1 MWETQSLHLGSAKEN
16 STFRNE
22 SGSRVQSLN
31 AKSWMEAR
39 MHKKRLFSVIAATS
53 AAALILSGCG
63 GSSSSTSG
71 VPKVDM
77 MKSLGKGEGQVN
89 IVAWAGY
96 VENGSTDP
104 KVDWV
109 TDFEKSTGCKVNV
122 KNGATSDDM
131 VALMK
136 TGEYDVVSASGDAS
150 LRLIYGGD
158 VAPVNTKLIPNYA
171 DIFDNLKM
179 QPWNSVDGVAYGVP
193 HGRGANLLAYRTDI
207 VKPAPTSWGAV
218 FDVNSPYKG
227 KITAYDSPIYIADA
241 ALYLMKT
248 KPELGIKYPY
258 ALDQKQFDAS
268 VELLKAQKPLIGEYW
283 GDYLKH
289 VASLKSGATVLGTTW
304 QVNINLAQGEKTKVE
319 GIKPSEGSTGW
330 SDTWMISSKAKH
342 PNCAYQWM
350 NHIVSPAANAG
361 VAEWFGEAPSNAKS
375 CDLTAD
381 KNHCATFHASD
392 DAYWK
397 DVYYW
402 NTPTEKCLDGR
413 KDAKCI
419 PYAEWVKAW
428 SSLRNA

>member
-1 MWETQSLHLGSAKEN
+1 
-16 STFRNE
+16 
-22 SGSRVQSLN
+22 
-31 AKSWMEAR
+31 MEAV
-39 MHKKRLFSVIAATS
+39 MQKKRLFSSLVIAS
-53 AAALILSGCG
+53 AAALVLSSC
-63 GSSSSTSG
+63 GSSNSASNEP
-71 VPKVDM
+71 PKLEA
-77 MKSLGKGEGQVN
+77 MKSLGAGEGAVN

-104 KVDWV
+104 NVDWV
-109 TDFEKSTGCKVNV
+109 TGFEKETGCKVNV

-158 VAPVNTKLIPNYA
+158 VAPVNTDLMTNYA
-171 DIFDNLKM
+171 DVFDNLKN
-179 QPWNSVDGVAYGVP
+179 QPWNSVNGVSYGVP

-207 VKPAPTSWGAV
+207 VKPAPTSWGSV

-227 KITAYDSPIYIADA
+227 KITAYDSAIYIADA

-248 KPELGIKYPY
+248 QPDLGIKYPY
-258 ALDQKQFDAS
+258 ALDQKQFDAA
-268 VELLKAQKPLIGEYW
+268 VALIEAQKPLIGEYW

-289 VASLKSGATVLGTTW
+289 VASLKSGGTVLGTTW
-304 QVNINLAQGEKTKVE
+304 QVNINLAKGEGTKVE
-319 GIKPSEGSTGW
+319 GIKPAEGSTGW

-342 PNCAYQWM
+342 PNCAYLWM
-350 NHIVSPAANAG
+350 DHIISPQANAG

-381 KNHCATFHASD
+381 KNHCTTFHASD
-392 DAYWK
+392 DAYWS

-402 NTPTEKCLDGR
+402 NTPTEACLDGR
-413 KDAKCI
+413 TDVKCI
-419 PYAEWVKAW
+419 PYSEWVKSW
-428 SSLRNA
+428 SSLRNS

>member
-1 MWETQSLHLGSAKEN
+1 
-16 STFRNE
+16 
-22 SGSRVQSLN
+22 
-31 AKSWMEAR
+31 MEAR
-39 MHKKRLFSVIAATS
+39 MQKKRLFSVLAAVS
-53 AAALILSGCG
+53 AAALVLAGCG
-63 GSSSSTSG
+63 SSNSSSSG
-71 VPKVDM
+71 LPKVDM
-77 MKSLGKGEGQVN
+77 LKELGKGEGQVN

-179 QPWNSVDGVAYGVP
+179 QPWNSVDGVAYGIP

-218 FDVNSPYKG
+218 FDANSPYKG

-241 ALYLMKT
+241 ALYLMAT
-248 KPELGIKYPY
+248 QPELGIKYPY

-268 VELLKAQKPLIGEYW
+268 VALLKEQKPLIGEYW

-304 QVNINLAQGEKTKVE
+304 QVNINLAKGEGTKVE
-319 GIKPSEGSTGW
+319 GIKPTEGSTGW
-330 SDTWMISSKAKH
+330 SDTWMISSKSKH

-350 NHIVSPAANAG
+350 NHIASPAANAA

-381 KNHCATFHASD
+381 KNHCATFHAAD

-402 NTPTEKCLDGR
+402 NTPTEQCLDGR
-413 KDAKCI
+413 KDAKCV

>member
-1 MWETQSLHLGSAKEN
+1 MQ
-16 STFRNE
+16 
-22 SGSRVQSLN
+22 
-31 AKSWMEAR
+31 
-39 MHKKRLFSVIAATS
+39 KRLFKNLAIMS
-53 AAALILSGCG
+53 AVALVLTACG
-63 GSSSSTSG
+63 GNSNESDG

-77 MKSLGKGEGQVN
+77 MTSLGAGEGAVN
-89 IVAWAGY
+89 VVAWAGY

-109 TDFEKSTGCKVNV
+109 TGFEKETGCKVNYKV
-122 KNGATSDDM
+122 GSTSDEM
-131 VALMK
+131 VSLMQS
-136 TGEYDVVSASGDAS
+136 GEYDVVSASGDAS

-158 VAPVNTKLIPNYA
+158 VAPINTDLIPNYA
-171 DIFDNLKM
+171 DVFDNLKL
-179 QPWNSVDGVAYGVP
+179 QPWNSINGVPYGVP

-207 VKPAPTSWGAV
+207 VKPAPTSWGSV
-218 FDVNSPYKG
+218 FDTNSPYKG

-248 KPELGIKYPY
+248 QPDLGITYPY

-268 VELLKAQKPLIGEYW
+268 INLLKAQKPLIGEYW

-304 QVNINLAQGEKTKVE
+304 QVNINLAKGEGTKVE
-319 GIKPSEGSTGW
+319 GIKPSEGATGW
-330 SDTWMISSKAKH
+330 SDTWMVSSKSQH
-342 PNCAYQWM
+342 PNCAYLWL
-350 NHIVSPAANAG
+350 NHIISPAANAG

-381 KNHCATFHASD
+381 KNHCAIFHAND

-402 NTPTEKCLDGR
+402 NTATEKCLDGR
-413 KDAKCI
+413 KDVKCV
-419 PYAEWVKAW
+419 PYSEWVKAW
-428 SSLRNA
+428 SSLRNG

>member
-1 MWETQSLHLGSAKEN
+1 MQ
-16 STFRNE
+16 
-22 SGSRVQSLN
+22 
-31 AKSWMEAR
+31 
-39 MHKKRLFSVIAATS
+39 KKRLFSVLAAVS
-53 AAALILSGCG
+53 AAALVLAGCG
-63 GSSSSTSG
+63 SSNSSSSG
-71 VPKVDM
+71 LPKVDM
-77 MKSLGKGEGQVN
+77 LKELGKGEGQVN

-179 QPWNSVDGVAYGVP
+179 QPWNSVDGVAYGIP

-218 FDVNSPYKG
+218 FDANSPYKG

-241 ALYLMKT
+241 ALYLMAT
-248 KPELGIKYPY
+248 QPDLGIKYPY

-268 VELLKAQKPLIGEYW
+268 VALLKEQKPLIGEYW

-304 QVNINLAQGEKTKVE
+304 QVNINLAKGEGTKVE
-319 GIKPSEGSTGW
+319 GIKPTEGSTGW
-330 SDTWMISSKAKH
+330 SDTWMISSKSKH

-350 NHIVSPAANAG
+350 NHIASPAANAA

-381 KNHCATFHASD
+381 KNHCATFHAAD
-392 DAYWK
+392 AAYWK

-402 NTPTEKCLDGR
+402 NTPTEQCLDGR
-413 KDAKCI
+413 KDAKCV

>member
-1 MWETQSLHLGSAKEN
+1 MQ
-16 STFRNE
+16 
-22 SGSRVQSLN
+22 
-31 AKSWMEAR
+31 
-39 MHKKRLFSVIAATS
+39 KKRLFSVMAAVSAATLML
-53 AAALILSGCG
+53 AGC
-63 GSSSSTSG
+63 GSSSSSSSG

-77 MKSLGKGEGQVN
+77 LKDLGTGEGAVN

-109 TDFEKSTGCKVNV
+109 SDFEKSTGCKVNV

-171 DIFDNLKM
+171 DIYDNLKM

-241 ALYLMKT
+241 ALYLMAT
-248 KPELGIKYPY
+248 QPDLGIKYPY

-268 VELLKAQKPLIGEYW
+268 VALLKAQKPLIGEYW

-304 QVNINLAQGEKTKVE
+304 QVNINLALGEGTKVE

-350 NHIVSPAANAG
+350 NHIASPAANAA

-381 KNHCATFHASD
+381 KNHCATFHAAD
-392 DAYWK
+392 DAYWE

-402 NTPTEKCLDGR
+402 NTPTEQCLDGR
-413 KDAKCI
+413 KDAKCV

>member
-1 MWETQSLHLGSAKEN
+1 MQ
-16 STFRNE
+16 
-22 SGSRVQSLN
+22 
-31 AKSWMEAR
+31 
-39 MHKKRLFSVIAATS
+39 KKRLFSVIAAVS
-53 AAALILSGCG
+53 AATLILAGC
-63 GSSSSTSG
+63 GSSSSSSSG

-77 MKSLGKGEGQVN
+77 LKDLGTGEGAVN
-89 IVAWAGY
+89 IVAWARY

-109 TDFEKSTGCKVNV
+109 SDFEKSTGCKVNV

-171 DIFDNLKM
+171 DIYDNLKM

-207 VKPAPTSWGAV
+207 VKPAPTSWGSV

-241 ALYLMKT
+241 ALYLMAT
-248 KPELGIKYPY
+248 QPDLGIKYPY

-268 VELLKAQKPLIGEYW
+268 VALLKAQKPLIGEYW

-304 QVNINLAQGEKTKVE
+304 QVNINLALGEGTKVE

-350 NHIVSPAANAG
+350 NHIASPAANAA

-381 KNHCATFHASD
+381 KNHCATFHAAD
-392 DAYWK
+392 DAYWE

-402 NTPTEKCLDGR
+402 NTPTEQCLDGR
-413 KDAKCI
+413 EDAKCV